1 MEFKKDIFLANSVVG
16 EHDAKNVWFKVIPG
30 TNRLDENTMIEK
42 TGRNEFF
49 LLQFGNRKSFEKV
62 FTRFE
67 DAVEFANNNL

>member
-1 MEFKKDIFLANSVVG
+1 MEFKKDKFLADSVVG
-16 EHDAKNVWFKVIPG
+16 EHNSNNVWFKAIG

-42 TGRNEFF
+42 TGRNEFL

>member
-1 MEFKKDIFLANSVVG
+1 MEFKKDIFLADSVVG
-16 EHDAKNVWFKVIPG
+16 KHNANNVWFKAIG

-42 TGRNEFF
+42 TGRNEFL